1 MDAGYEIRYRPCTAK
16 RFESLTQLKNR
27 GKMEDDRL
35 KSAVREILVGVGE
48 DPEREGLRSTP
59 DRVSRLYQELLAGY
73 TTDPVALV
81 NGALFQAEYDEM
93 IVVRDIEFSSLC
105 EHHLLPFIGHAHVA
119 YVPNEKIIG
128 LSKIPRIVDMFA
140 HRLQV
145 QERLTRQV
153 ADFMGEVVHP
163 QGVAVVIEAL
173 HMCASIRGVKKSE
186 ARMVTSAMT
195 GSFKNNPKTR
205 AEFMDHIGRSI
216 KQEM

>member
-1 MDAGYEIRYRPCTAK
+1 MDD
-16 RFESLTQLKNR
+16 NR
-27 GKMEDDRL
+27 IKA
-35 KSAVREILVGVGE
+35 AVQDILVGVGE

-73 TTDPVALV
+73 STDPVALV
-81 NGALFQAEYDEM
+81 NGALFKAEYDEM

-145 QERLTRQV
+145 QERLTRQI
-153 ADFMGEVVHP
+153 ADFMADVVQP
-163 QGVAVVIEAL
+163 QGVAVVVEAL
-173 HMCASIRGVKKSE
+173 HMCASIRGVKKSQ

-195 GSFKNNPKTR
+195 GAFKNNPKTR
-205 AEFMDHIGRSI
+205 SEFMDHIGRSI
-216 KQEM
+216 KEEL

>member
-1 MDAGYEIRYRPCTAK
+1 MDD
-16 RFESLTQLKNR
+16 NR
-27 GKMEDDRL
+27 IKA
-35 KSAVREILVGVGE
+35 AVQDILVGVGE

-73 TTDPVALV
+73 STDPVALV
-81 NGALFQAEYDEM
+81 NGALFKAEYDEM

-145 QERLTRQV
+145 QERLTRQM
-153 ADFMGEVVHP
+153 ADFMAEVVQP
-163 QGVAVVIEAL
+163 QGVAVVVEAL
-173 HMCASIRGVKKSE
+173 HMCASIRGVKKSQ

-195 GSFKNNPKTR
+195 GAFKNNPKTR
-205 AEFMDHIGRSI
+205 SEFMDHIGRSI
-216 KQEM
+216 KEEL